1 MMGNVENKPKR
12 GWNPHFGFSLING
25 FSANV
30 ESVMCGEDKKP
41 DFCGFCLDC
50 SAGLADNNKK

>member
-1 MMGNVENKPKR
+1 MIAGEIRIGLSPK
-12 GWNPHFGFSLING
+12 SS

-50 SAGLADNNKK
+50 LVGLADDKKK

>member
-1 MMGNVENKPKR
+1 
-12 GWNPHFGFSLING
+12 
-25 FSANV
+25 
-30 ESVMCGEDKKP
+30 MCVEDKKP